1 MARYDVR
8 YLTYAAEQLRQ
19 LPRSVRTTF
28 DTSVDDL
35 RRDPYLIG
43 VYDKREGCYSTTF
56 DGMGLIFYVVGDE
69 IAMVTITRLFWL
81 K

>member
-1 MARYDVR
+1 MAQYDVR
-8 YLTYAAEQLRQ
+8 YVTYADEQLSQ
-19 LPRSVRTTF
+19 LPRSVRTAF
-28 DTSVDDL
+28 DASVHDL

-56 DGMGLIFYVVGDE
+56 GGIGLIFYVVSDE
-69 IAMVTITRLFWL
+69 IVMVTITRLFWL